1 MVSHLAA
8 RAIEDAIR
16 HGKAIV
22 KFISANDVGVTGSH
36 QYGFYM
42 PKAAWELYSP
52 HPPNKGDNKKSS
64 PQVTWPD
71 GRVTDSSVTWYGKRT
86 RSEYRLTRFG
96 KDFPYLD
103 ADSVGS
109 LLVLVPVD
117 HGNFLAHV
125 LDTDDD
131 MEEVQAALG
140 LEVIETWGVYNPAG
154 AASPESAD
162 ECIDRQFREFVAR
175 MSGWPTTDTISSA
188 ARAALL
194 HCIRDFIK
202 KSTDIQLIDFMD
214 AEFRLFKLAERLLC
228 GPAITGP
235 FKSIDDFLHTASS
248 IMNRRKSRAGRSLE
262 NHVEHILTEAKIP
275 YAARAKEIEGEP
287 DIVIPSVEAYFD
299 KKYPRD
305 RLCLLG
311 VKTTCKDRWRQVLHE
326 GERIAHKH
334 LLTLQRGISEKQLLQ
349 MTKSKVTLIVPEA
362 LHKNYPK
369 VNGVKLVCVSDFID
383 WARDLVKV

>member
-8 RAIEDAIR
+8 RAIEDAVKY
-16 HGKAIV
+16 GKAII
-22 KFISANDVGVTGSH
+22 KFISANDVGATGGH

-42 PKAAWELYSP
+42 PKAAWKLYTP
-52 HPPNKGDNKKSS
+52 HPPTKGDNKKSS
-64 PQVTWPD
+64 PKVTWPD
-71 GRVTDSSVTWYGKRT
+71 GRITESSVTWYGKGT
-86 RSEYRLTRFG
+86 RSEYRLTKFG

-103 ADSVGS
+103 GDSVGS

-117 HGNFLAHV
+117 YETFLAHV

-131 MEEVQAALG
+131 MAEVQAALG
-140 LEVIETWGVYNPAG
+140 LEIIETWGVYDPAG
-154 AASPESAD
+154 TAPSETAD
-162 ECIDRQFREFVAR
+162 ECIDRQFRDFVTK
-175 MSGWPTTDTISSA
+175 MNGWPTTDTISRT

-202 KSTDIQLIDFMD
+202 KTADTQLIDFMD

-228 GPAITGP
+228 GSAITGP
-235 FKSIDDFLHTASS
+235 FRSVDDFLLTASS
-248 IMNRRKSRAGRSLE
+248 IMNRRKSRAGWSLE

-275 YAARAKEIEGEP
+275 YTARAKEIEGEP

-311 VKTTCKDRWRQVLHE
+311 IKTTCKDRWRQVLHE
-326 GERIAHKH
+326 GEGISCKH
-334 LLTLQRGISEKQLLQ
+334 LLTLQRGISEKQLIQ
-349 MTKSKVTLIVPEA
+349 MTKAKVTLIVPEA
-362 LHKNYPK
+362 LHKDYPRVK
-369 VNGVKLVCVSDFID
+369 GVKLVRVADFIE
-383 WARDLVKV
+383 WVRVLVKI

>member
-1 MVSHLAA
+1 MASHLAA
-8 RAIEDAIR
+8 RAIEDAVK

-22 KFISANDVGVTGSH
+22 KFISANDVGVTGGH
-36 QYGFYM
+36 QCGFYL
-42 PKAAWELYSP
+42 PKAVWQLYTP
-52 HPPNKGDNKKSS
+52 HPPKKGDNKKSS
-64 PQVTWPD
+64 PKVMWPD
-71 GRVTDSSVTWYGKRT
+71 GRVTDSSVTWYGKGT

-103 ADSVGS
+103 GDSVGS

-117 HGNFLAHV
+117 HGNFIAHV

-140 LEVIETWGVYNPAG
+140 LEVIDSWGVYDPAG
-154 AASPESAD
+154 AAPAETSD
-162 ECIDRQFREFVAR
+162 QCIDRQFREFVAK
-175 MSGWPTTDTISSA
+175 MNGWPSTGEISGA
-188 ARAALL
+188 ARAALI

-202 KSTDIQLIDFMD
+202 RTADSQLIDFME

-228 GPAITGP
+228 GTAITGP
-235 FKSIDDFLHTASS
+235 FKSVDDFLSTASS
-248 IMNRRKSRAGRSLE
+248 IMNRRKSRAGWSLE

-275 YAARAKEIEGEP
+275 YTARPSEVEGEP
-287 DIVIPSVEAYFD
+287 DILIPSVEAYMD

-326 GERIAHKH
+326 GEGITRKH
-334 LLTLQRGISEKQLLQ
+334 LLTMQRGISEKQLKQ
-349 MTKSKVTLIVPEA
+349 MTKAKVTLIVPES
-362 LHKNYPK
+362 LHKDYPK
-369 VNGVKLVCVSDFID
+369 VEGVKLVRVADFID
-383 WARDLVKV
+383 WARALVKV